1 MLKYKSFILDDVYA
15 NTLTMDMSPDTSMQ
29 AGPNGEYF
37 DYKVFDINFSIEE
50 LLNCSTRI
58 EIRIIP
64 Q

>member
-1 MLKYKSFILDDVYA
+1 
-15 NTLTMDMSPDTSMQ
+15 MDLSPDTSMK

-50 LLNCSTRI
+50 LLNCSSRI

>member
-1 MLKYKSFILDDVYA
+1 MLKYKSYFLDEVYA

-29 AGPNGEYF
+29 AGPIGEYF
-37 DYKVFDINFSIEE
+37 DYKVFDITFSIEE
-50 LLNCSTRI
+50 LLNCSSII